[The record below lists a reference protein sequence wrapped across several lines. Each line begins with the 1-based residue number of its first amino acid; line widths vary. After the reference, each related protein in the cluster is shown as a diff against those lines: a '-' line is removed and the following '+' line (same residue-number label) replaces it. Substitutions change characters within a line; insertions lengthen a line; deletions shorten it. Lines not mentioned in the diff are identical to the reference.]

1 VGSAPIGTA
10 LFIPADQDAKAN
22 AGFTVALFAKLMEA
36 DDLYLHVLRMSGGA
50 TSAVVAEIPTA
61 IAIAAIKGFKIML
74 SPVQMPAP
82 AKPMA

>member
-1 VGSAPIGTA
+1 
-10 LFIPADQDAKAN
+10 
-22 AGFTVALFAKLMEA
+22 MEA
-36 DDLYLHVLRMSGGA
+36 DDLCLHVLRMSGVA

-61 IAIAAIKGFKIML
+61 IAIAAIKGLKIML